1 MNVREKKVTLE
12 DLLVQKQE
20 LKKQIESQQQ
30 KLVESYYLLTE
41 PFSFNPMHSSLMK
54 KLTTGSAIFHG
65 FMIGLKIIRK
75 IKNLF
80 R

>member
-30 KLVESYYLLTE
+30 KLVESYYLLTDL
-41 PFSFNPMHSSLMK
+41 PY
-54 KLTTGSAIFHG
+54 LTV
-65 FMIGLKIIRK
+65 L
-75 IKNLF
+75 
-80 R
+80 

>member
-20 LKKQIESQQQ
+20 LKKQIESQQ
-30 KLVESYYLLTE
+30 LVESYYLLTE

-54 KLTTGSAIFHG
+54 KLTTGFAIFDG

>member
-41 PFSFNPMHSSLMK
+41 PCYFNTMDS
-54 KLTTGSAIFHG
+54 
-65 FMIGLKIIRK
+65 
-75 IKNLF
+75 
-80 R
+80 

>member
-30 KLVESYYLLTE
+30 KLV
-41 PFSFNPMHSSLMK
+41 
-54 KLTTGSAIFHG
+54 
-65 FMIGLKIIRK
+65 
-75 IKNLF
+75 
-80 R
+80 

>member
-20 LKKQIESQQQ
+20 LKKQIESQQHNI
-30 KLVESYYLLTE
+30 VESYNLFTQ
-41 PFSFNPMHSSLMK
+41 PFTFKPNHSTFMNK
-54 KLTTGSAIFHG
+54 ITTGFAIFDG

>member
-41 PFSFNPMHSSLMK
+41 PFYFNTMQ
-54 KLTTGSAIFHG
+54 
-65 FMIGLKIIRK
+65 
-75 IKNLF
+75 
-80 R
+80 

>member
-41 PFSFNPMHSSLMK
+41 PYRLK
-54 KLTTGSAIFHG
+54 RYAIKLK
-65 FMIGLKIIRK
+65 ML
-75 IKNLF
+75 IKF
-80 R
+80 

>member
-41 PFSFNPMHSSLMK
+41 PYRLKRYAK
-54 KLTTGSAIFHG
+54 KLK
-65 FMIGLKIIRK
+65 ML
-75 IKNLF
+75 IKF
-80 R
+80 

>member
-1 MNVREKKVTLE
+1 MNVREKKLTLE
-12 DLLVQKQE
+12 DLLIQKQE

-30 KLVESYYLLTE
+30 KLVESYYLFIE
-41 PFSFNPMHSSLMK
+41 PFSFNPMHSSLRK
-54 KLTTGSAIFHG
+54 KLTTGFAIFDG
-65 FMIGLKIIRK
+65 FMIGLKVIRK

>member
-41 PFSFNPMHSSLMK
+41 PFSLNPMHSSLIN
-54 KLTTGSAIFHG
+54 KLTTGFAIFDG